1 MAFYLKDWDSD
12 DFVKILNQKYPSAV
26 AKISGSA
33 EYPEIEGSVWFYQ
46 MDEGVLVI
54 ADIEDLPR
62 QEICGGVFGFH
73 IHEGNCCCG
82 NAQDPFADAKGHYN
96 PGGCPHPYHAGDLP
110 PLFANGDEAWM
121 AVMTNRFTLEE
132 VLGRTVI
139 IHDRPDDFT
148 TQPSGNSGRKI
159 ACGIIQ

>member
-1 MAFYLKDWDSD
+1 MAFNQKDWDDD
-12 DFVKILNQKYPSAV
+12 DFLKMLGRKYPSAM
-26 AKISGSA
+26 AKITGSA
-33 EYPEIEGSVWFYQ
+33 EYPEIEGEVWFYQ
-46 MDEGVLVI
+46 TDEGVLVA
-54 ADIEDLPR
+54 ADIEDLPK
-62 QEICGGVFGFH
+62 QDACGGVFGFH

-82 NAQDPFADAKGHYN
+82 DAQDPFADAKGHYN

-121 AVMTNRFTLEE
+121 AVLTNRFTLEE
-132 VLGRTVI
+132 VLGRTVV